1 MVSHEPCY
9 LIDTSHLC
17 SEGKKSYFQMT
28 RKGQRKNPKFQNFRL
43 SLIIK
48 KRRNRASEWER
59 EREKKKTMR
68 TPPTPWLSAYTLIKK
83 KIGLLEERGLW
94 LPHRGFSSRYKS
106 KVVFDM
112 WQFPT
117 SQADPFLSVQFTKV
131 SVPTL
136 PHQMWV
142 QRKRR
147 QWGRHWGDRGPLGTV
162 KTHTAPVV
170 LVR

>member
-48 KRRNRASEWER
+48 KRRNSKRVRER
-59 EREKKKTMR
+59 ERRKKLWEPPPPRDYQR
-68 TPPTPWLSAYTLIKK
+68 THSSK

-147 QWGRHWGDRGPLGTV
+147 QWGRHWGDQGPWGTI